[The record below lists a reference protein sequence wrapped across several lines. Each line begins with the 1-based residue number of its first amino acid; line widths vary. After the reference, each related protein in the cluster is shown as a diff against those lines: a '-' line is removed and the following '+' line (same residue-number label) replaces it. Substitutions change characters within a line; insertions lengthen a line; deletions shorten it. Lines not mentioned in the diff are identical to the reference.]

1 MRLAAWL
8 LCALVIGGLGGYQ
21 VSAYRREP
29 PWRFVVPPTTY
40 GPFDTL
46 DACRDMQDAV
56 LGPTAVRLWSRA
68 PCFNARGVDDRATSA
83 AR

>member
-1 MRLAAWL
+1 MRLALVA
-8 LCALVIGGLGGYQ
+8 LCALILGGAAGYAAG
-21 VSAYRREP
+21 SYRP
-29 PWRFVVPPTTY
+29 APWRFVADRTTY

-56 LGPTAVRLWSRA
+56 LGATAVSLWRRA